1 MYWTSQSNSTL
12 MNDFEKFSRENF
24 GAVSHC
30 LLIFSFSGC
39 LAPCARCMI
48 VVHVF
53 MDWLSGSMDHW
64 LTIEVSPPWTLLMI
78 LKSNLEIAHMTV
90 KQEDNGTR

>member
-1 MYWTSQSNSTL
+1 
-12 MNDFEKFSRENF
+12 
-24 GAVSHC
+24 
-30 LLIFSFSGC
+30 
-39 LAPCARCMI
+39 MI

-90 KQEDNGTR
+90 KQVDNGTR